1 LETSNKIIIIIKN
14 KNKKVK
20 KKMTQVC
27 EKVLFDVEF
36 DEEEQV
42 VAQKSVV
49 KQVYNSNRISNP
61 RYYEEALTLKKIKDA
76 LPSKMVVRLFKMKQE
91 KD

>member
-1 LETSNKIIIIIKN
+1 LETSNIIIIKN

-49 KQVYNSNRISNP
+49 KQVYNSNGISNP